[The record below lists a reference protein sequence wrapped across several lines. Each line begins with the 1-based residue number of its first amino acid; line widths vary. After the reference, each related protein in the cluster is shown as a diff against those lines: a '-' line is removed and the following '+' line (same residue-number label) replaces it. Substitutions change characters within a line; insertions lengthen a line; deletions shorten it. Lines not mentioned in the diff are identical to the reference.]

1 MTTYYTTM
9 RSPIGRLTLSSNGD
23 ALTGLH
29 MAPYEPVSDWR
40 KDPAPFADAI
50 EQLDSY
56 FAGERRSFDLPLA
69 PSGTP
74 FQLRVWK
81 ELRAIP
87 YGEVRSYGQIARR
100 IRNPKAVRAVGRANG
115 SNPIAIVVPCHRVIG
130 ANGTL
135 TGFGGGIDRKVR
147 LLALE
152 GLQLEGTSPGEKD
165 GDLSARSKV
174 ARTVVAGSRPRP

>member
-9 RSPIGRLTLSSNGD
+9 RSPIGRLTLSSDGE

-29 MAPYEPVSDWR
+29 MAPYQAATEWR
-40 KDPAPFADAI
+40 RDNAPFAEAI
-50 EQLDSY
+50 DQLESY
-56 FAGERRSFDLPLA
+56 FAGERRAFDLPLA
-69 PSGTP
+69 PVGTA
-74 FQLRVWK
+74 FQLSVWK
-81 ELRAIP
+81 ELETIP
-87 YGEVRSYGQIARR
+87 YGQVRSYGDIARG
-100 IRNPKAVRAVGRANG
+100 IGNPKAVRAVGRANG

-152 GLQLEGTSPGEKD
+152 GLELEEAEKK
-165 GDLSARSKV
+165 GRPVTPRSRV
-174 ARTVVAGSRPRP
+174 GRSYVG

>member
-1 MTTYYTTM
+1 MTTYYTTT
-9 RSPIGRLTLSSNGD
+9 RSPIGRLTLLSDGD

-29 MAPYEPVSDWR
+29 MEPFEPVTGWR
-40 KDPAPFADAI
+40 RDPAPFAEALA
-50 EQLDSY
+50 QLESY

-69 PSGTP
+69 PIGTP
-74 FQLRVWK
+74 FQLSVWK
-81 ELRAIP
+81 ELEAIP
-87 YGEVRSYGQIARR
+87 YGQVRSYGDIARG
-100 IRNPKAVRAVGRANG
+100 IGNPKAVRAVGRANG

-152 GLQLEGTSPGEKD
+152 GLEIEASTDRGNAV
-165 GDLSARSKV
+165 SARSRVGRTPV
-174 ARTVVAGSRPRP
+174 A

>member
-1 MTTYYTTM
+1 MTTYYTTTK
-9 RSPIGRLTLSSNGD
+9 SPIGRLTLASNGD

-29 MAPYEPVSDWR
+29 MAPFEPAAGWR
-40 KDPAPFADAI
+40 RDPAPFAEAI
-50 EQLDSY
+50 AQLESY
-56 FAGERRSFDLPLA
+56 FTGDRRTFDLPLA
-69 PSGTP
+69 PVGTP
-74 FQLRVWK
+74 FQLSVWK
-81 ELRAIP
+81 ALRTIP
-87 YGEVRSYGQIARR
+87 YGQVRSYGDIARR

-152 GLQLEGTSPGEKD
+152 GLEIEASRGRS
-165 GDLSARSKV
+165 GDPVSARSRV
-174 ARTVVAGSRPRP
+174 GRTPVG